1 MRRPWLLGP
10 QWGNRLKRLEGA
22 RLQVMEVAAFPAI
35 GKGLTFPAF
44 KAIRRG
50 RAACGEAN
58 VLSNP
63 GKTAGESKQ

>member
-1 MRRPWLLGP
+1 
-10 QWGNRLKRLEGA
+10 
-22 RLQVMEVAAFPAI
+22 MEVAAFPAI

-63 GKTAGESKQ
+63 GKTAGDSKQ